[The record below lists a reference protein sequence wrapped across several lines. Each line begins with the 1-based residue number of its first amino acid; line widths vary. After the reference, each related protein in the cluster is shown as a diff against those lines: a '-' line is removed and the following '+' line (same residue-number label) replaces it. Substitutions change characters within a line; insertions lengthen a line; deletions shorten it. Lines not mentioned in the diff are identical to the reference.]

1 MNCLIVNVSEREPAS
16 TFAAAMPCY
25 LPTVS
30 LTVEQLKVKKS
41 FAMKKI
47 GFLPPLV
54 LALGFFPQAK
64 SVALR
69 LERIQRHL
77 DKINKPAAMIIE
89 SPDGDIIDC
98 VHKRKQ
104 PALDHPLLKNH
115 KIQREPPE
123 MPRLKVLKDGEELR
137 PERTK
142 KSKEAGGVRR
152 RSWQMWHRNG
162 TRCPRGTVP
171 IRRSTVDDVLRA
183 KSLFDFGKKR
193 RRSISLARR
202 RDAPDVVSG
211 NGHEFNRPTNQLLSH
226 FPLFEQISSHMIEDN
241 FPDRDPQIYLEE
253 VYGAK
258 ATINVWDPTIQAV
271 NEFSLSQIWIL
282 SGSFNGPD
290 LNSIEAGWQVSPE
303 LYGDSRP
310 RLFTYWTSDSYQAT
324 GCYNLLCAGFVQTH
338 SRIAIGASISP
349 LSSYTGNQY
358 DISILIWKDP
368 KLGNWWMSFGDGTLV
383 GYWPAE
389 LFTHLAKHA
398 TMVEWGG
405 ETLITASAQPEASQ
419 PWLKTPTAT
428 ISKAPT
434 AMNGAPTSITVARGT
449 IHGARDRAP
458 PRRCR
463 RRQEL
468 KIQFPGPRKSRAL
481 SNSLNINYV
490 SAISIL
496 VSAKMGK
503 KNIA

>member
-1 MNCLIVNVSEREPAS
+1 M
-16 TFAAAMPCY
+16 T
-25 LPTVS
+25 
-30 LTVEQLKVKKS
+30 
-41 FAMKKI
+41 
-47 GFLPPLV
+47 
-54 LALGFFPQAK
+54 
-64 SVALR
+64 
-69 LERIQRHL
+69 
-77 DKINKPAAMIIE
+77 IE

-137 PERTK
+137 SERTK
-142 KSKEAGGVRR
+142 KSKEAGGVR

-162 TRCPRGTVP
+162 TRCPKGTVP
-171 IRRSTVDDVLRA
+171 IRRSTVGDVLRA

-211 NGHEFNRPTNQLLSH
+211 NGHEHAIAYTG
-226 FPLFEQISSHMIEDN
+226 SS
-241 FPDRDPQIYLEE
+241 EE

-290 LNSIEAGWQVSPE
+290 LNSIEAGWQAQM
-303 LYGDSRP
+303 
-310 RLFTYWTSDSYQAT
+310 FTYWTSDSYQAT

-405 ETLITASAQPEASQ
+405 EVVNSRADG
-419 PWLKTPTAT
+419 KHTAT
-428 ISKAPT
+428 QMGSGHFAEDGFGKASYFRNLEIVDSDNSLSSARSISTMAENT
-434 AMNGAPTSITVARGT
+434 NCYNIQSSFSNEWGT
-449 IHGARDRAP
+449 HFYYGGPGSNPRCHDRA
-458 PRRCR
+458 RRR
-463 RRQEL
+463 LRRQEL

-481 SNSLNINYV
+481 SNSLNV
-490 SAISIL
+490 
-496 VSAKMGK
+496 
-503 KNIA
+503 